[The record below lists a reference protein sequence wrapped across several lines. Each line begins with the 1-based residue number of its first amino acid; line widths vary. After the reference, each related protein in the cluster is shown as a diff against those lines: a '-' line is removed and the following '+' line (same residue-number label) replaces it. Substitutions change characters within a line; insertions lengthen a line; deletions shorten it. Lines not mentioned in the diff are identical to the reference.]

1 MNTTMGV
8 LALVAVGGLAS
19 GLLLSS
25 TPLVVVG
32 AIALF
37 LCAAL
42 AGNATRSGGANGAG
56 CRQ

>member
-1 MNTTMGV
+1 MNTIMGV

-37 LCAAL
+37 LFAAL
-42 AGNATRSGGANGAG
+42 AGNSTRS
-56 CRQ
+56 RRR

>member
-1 MNTTMGV
+1 MGTIIGI

-25 TPLVVVG
+25 SDLIVVG

-42 AGNATRSGGANGAG
+42 AGNATRS
-56 CRQ
+56 RRR